1 MQTASQPWYR
11 QFWPWVLILLPGT
24 AVVASVYTLII
35 ANIHS
40 DDLVVD
46 EYYKVGL
53 AINRQLVRQQT
64 AHSMGIAASIRIED
78 RQLTARV
85 DGTEALTQLR
95 LRLSHPMEA
104 NQDLQVA
111 LTQTGPGHYSTQ
123 LPLPIT
129 GRWHWILD
137 AGDGSAWRLDAEQRF

>member
-1 MQTASQPWYR
+1 MHTAPQPWYR

-24 AVVASVYTLII
+24 AVVASVYTLVI

-64 AHSMGIAASIRIED
+64 AESLGIAASIRIDD
-78 RQLTARV
+78 RKLTARV
-85 DGTEALTQLR
+85 EGTETLTQLR

-104 NQDLQVA
+104 NRDLQVA
-111 LTQTGPGHYSTQ
+111 LTQIEPGYYTTQ
-123 LPLPIT
+123 LPLAIT

-137 AGDGSAWRLDAEQRF
+137 AGDGSTWRLDAEQRF